1 MQCLGGRDDMD
12 KIHIERMKFYGYH
25 GVLPEENTLG
35 QRYIVTVQ
43 LELDLQKAGQS
54 DDLKETVNYADVYKA
69 TQAIVEGKPYQ
80 LVETLAEKIADS
92 LLSTFE
98 KVQQC
103 TIKVIK
109 PDPPIAGHYESVA
122 VEITRSRSFG

>member
-1 MQCLGGRDDMD
+1 MD